1 MRAVVR
7 STLRSAVHS
16 NTNRRRAKELAWE
29 WVSAKWP
36 RLMPS
41 ASDLDSDH
49 IERSLPGQ
57 ELSVTTSGGGSV
69 WTLSVA
75 YSERRGTRTWMTRA
89 RVADAAG
96 ADVMD
101 LQTSCS
107 EPVDAALVVAP
118 PRLLGV
124 WVECLEL
131 EDGGVPVLGKPRE
144 VNDSKQLAAFC
155 DHVLSGTRTLPVIA
169 LANKPNSR
177 YYGVDPHGLAE
188 AVRGLAHVACVAPD
202 VAAAVKGRLGESFGL
217 VAGAARIYAPR
228 FDANATVAENPL
240 IRNSAPVSASAAPDA
255 GAFRRLLCRRV
266 CAMSVEASASREAF
280 Q

>member
-1 MRAVVR
+1 MVRA
-7 STLRSAVHS
+7 TLKSAVHS
-16 NTNRRRAKELAWE
+16 HSNRRRAKELAWE
-29 WVSAKWP
+29 WVGAKWP
-36 RLMPS
+36 RLMPLPS
-41 ASDLDSDH
+41 EMENDH
-49 IERSLPGQ
+49 IERSSQGQ

-89 RVADAAG
+89 RVADAAD

-101 LQTSCS
+101 LQTLCS
-107 EPVDAALVVAP
+107 EPLDAALVVAP
-118 PRLLGV
+118 PRLLGA
-124 WVECLEL
+124 WVEGLEL
-131 EDGGVPVLGKPRE
+131 EDGGVPVLGTPRE
-144 VNDSKQLAAFC
+144 VNDPKQLAAFC
-155 DHVLSGTRTLPVIA
+155 DHVLSATRTLPVIA

-188 AVRGLAHVACVAPD
+188 AVRGLAHVACVAPE

-228 FDANATVAENPL
+228 FGASAALAEHPL
-240 IRNSAPVSASAAPDA
+240 IRNTAPASASAAPDA
-255 GAFRRLLCRRV
+255 GAFRRLLCRKV
-266 CAMSVEASASREAF
+266 CAMSVDASASREAF